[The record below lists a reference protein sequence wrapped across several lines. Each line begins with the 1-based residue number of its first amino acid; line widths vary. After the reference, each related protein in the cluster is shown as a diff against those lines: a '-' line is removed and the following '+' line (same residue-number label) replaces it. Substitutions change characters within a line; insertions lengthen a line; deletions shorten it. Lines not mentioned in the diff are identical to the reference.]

1 MGLFRKDTKLEKK
14 NKAQRILM
22 KSGWIEKYYYI
33 LKVIRSCE
41 SSNNIQTTI
50 KARRWGLDILR
61 KEYELSVWDETLGE
75 KGQKKEIKRAIIG
88 AHDMDYLGRATS
100 LKLSRKING
109 TNTLTFQLPSKYFDS
124 KLGEYVHNEFCDYLF
139 NERKLKS

>member
-1 MGLFRKDTKLEKK
+1 MGLFRKDTKLERK

-61 KEYELSVWDETLGE
+61 KEYDVICKTSKAKKVQAELYDIFYTCTETLYDISSQIFD
-75 KGQKKEIKRAIIG
+75 KVVDNIKNFNADE
-88 AHDMDYLGRATS
+88 HS
-100 LKLSRKING
+100 
-109 TNTLTFQLPSKYFDS
+109 TL
-124 KLGEYVHNEFCDYLF
+124 
-139 NERKLKS
+139 

>member
-33 LKVIRSCE
+33 LKVIKSCE

-61 KEYELSVWDETLGE
+61 KDYDVICKMPKAKKVQTELYEIFFDYTETLYDIYSQMFDKVVDNVKNFNADE
-75 KGQKKEIKRAIIG
+75 
-88 AHDMDYLGRATS
+88 HS
-100 LKLSRKING
+100 
-109 TNTLTFQLPSKYFDS
+109 TL
-124 KLGEYVHNEFCDYLF
+124 
-139 NERKLKS
+139 

>member
-1 MGLFRKDTKLEKK
+1 MGLFRKDTKLERK

-61 KEYELSVWDETLGE
+61 KEYDVICKKPKAKKVQAELYDIFYTYTETLYDIYSQMFD
-75 KGQKKEIKRAIIG
+75 KVVDNIKNFNADE
-88 AHDMDYLGRATS
+88 HS
-100 LKLSRKING
+100 
-109 TNTLTFQLPSKYFDS
+109 TL
-124 KLGEYVHNEFCDYLF
+124 
-139 NERKLKS
+139 

>member
-1 MGLFRKDTKLEKK
+1 MGLFRKDTKLERK

-61 KEYELSVWDETLGE
+61 KEYDVICKTPKAKKVQAELYDIFYTYTETLYNIYSQIFD
-75 KGQKKEIKRAIIG
+75 KVVDNIKNFNADE
-88 AHDMDYLGRATS
+88 HS
-100 LKLSRKING
+100 
-109 TNTLTFQLPSKYFDS
+109 TL
-124 KLGEYVHNEFCDYLF
+124 
-139 NERKLKS
+139 

>member
-1 MGLFRKDTKLEKK
+1 MGLFRKDTKLERK

-61 KEYELSVWDETLGE
+61 KEYDVICKTPKAKKVQAELYEIFYTYTETLYDIYSQMLD
-75 KGQKKEIKRAIIG
+75 KVVDNIKNFNADE
-88 AHDMDYLGRATS
+88 HS
-100 LKLSRKING
+100 
-109 TNTLTFQLPSKYFDS
+109 TL
-124 KLGEYVHNEFCDYLF
+124 
-139 NERKLKS
+139 

>member
-1 MGLFRKDTKLEKK
+1 MGLFRKDTKLERK

-61 KEYELSVWDETLGE
+61 K
-75 KGQKKEIKRAIIG
+75 
-88 AHDMDYLGRATS
+88 DYDVISDILPR
-100 LKLSRKING
+100 INSWG
-109 TNTLTFQLPSKYFDS
+109 S
-124 KLGEYVHNEFCDYLF
+124 
-139 NERKLKS
+139 

>member
-1 MGLFRKDTKLEKK
+1 MGLFRKDTKLERK

-41 SSNNIQTTI
+41 SSNSIQTTI

-61 KEYELSVWDETLGE
+61 KEYDVICKTPKAKKVQAELYDIFYTYTETLYDISSQIFD
-75 KGQKKEIKRAIIG
+75 KVVDNIKNFNADE
-88 AHDMDYLGRATS
+88 HS
-100 LKLSRKING
+100 
-109 TNTLTFQLPSKYFDS
+109 TL
-124 KLGEYVHNEFCDYLF
+124 
-139 NERKLKS
+139 

>member
-1 MGLFRKDTKLEKK
+1 MGLFRKDTKLERK

-61 KEYELSVWDETLGE
+61 KDYDVICKTPKAKKVQAELYDIFYTYSETLYDISSQIFD
-75 KGQKKEIKRAIIG
+75 KVVDNIKNFNADE
-88 AHDMDYLGRATS
+88 HS
-100 LKLSRKING
+100 
-109 TNTLTFQLPSKYFDS
+109 TL
-124 KLGEYVHNEFCDYLF
+124 
-139 NERKLKS
+139 

>member
-1 MGLFRKDTKLEKK
+1 MGLFRKDTKLERK

-33 LKVIRSCE
+33 LKVIKSCE

-61 KEYELSVWDETLGE
+61 KEYDVICKTPKAKKVQAELYDIFYTYAETLYDISSQIFD
-75 KGQKKEIKRAIIG
+75 KVVDNIKNFNADE
-88 AHDMDYLGRATS
+88 HS
-100 LKLSRKING
+100 
-109 TNTLTFQLPSKYFDS
+109 TL
-124 KLGEYVHNEFCDYLF
+124 
-139 NERKLKS
+139 